1 MKRAEYPSGV
11 SGEAEGKVMSF
22 TEHRLKLILEMLRQN
37 QRVTV
42 NALAGQLHVSAE
54 SIRRDLKEL
63 ETRGYARRVY
73 GGAVIDR
80 QESDQPFGERLR
92 VGAREKA
99 RIGEAAAGLVE
110 DGMKIFIDTGTTTLA
125 CLKHLE
131 GRKDIT
137 VVSNSIAIA
146 AHFFHLPEASVRVLG
161 GRMRPD
167 YQATYG
173 HETVAAL
180 KEHFFDLAIIAIS
193 AVHPERGFMDFG
205 EDEAVLRRI
214 ARAQASRSVV
224 VADSSKFGRLGSIHT
239 FGLGDV
245 HAVVTNGVVA
255 REFSDQF
262 TRHNVEIIHA

>member
-1 MKRAEYPSGV
+1 
-11 SGEAEGKVMSF
+11 MSF
-22 TEHRLKLILEMLRQN
+22 TEHRLKLILDMLKQS
-37 QRVTV
+37 QRVNV
-42 NALAGQLHVSAE
+42 NALAEQLHVSPE

-63 ETRGYARRVY
+63 EARGYARRVY
-73 GGAVIDR
+73 GGAVID
-80 QESDQPFGERLR
+80 QHESDQPFGERVR

-99 RIGEAAAGLVE
+99 RIGEAAAALVE

-131 GRKDIT
+131 TRKDVTI
-137 VVSNSIAIA
+137 VSNSIAVA
-146 AHFFHLPEASVRVLG
+146 AHFFHRPEASVRVLG
-161 GRMRPD
+161 GRMRPE

-193 AVHPERGFMDFG
+193 AVHAERGFMDFG

-214 ARAQASRSVV
+214 ARAQASRSVI

-239 FGLGDV
+239 LGLNEID
-245 HAVVTNGVVA
+245 AVVTNGVVA
-255 REFSDQF
+255 KEFSDQF
-262 TRHNVEIIHA
+262 SQANVDIIHA

>member
-1 MKRAEYPSGV
+1 
-11 SGEAEGKVMSF
+11 MSF
-22 TEHRLKLILEMLRQN
+22 TEHRLKLILDMLKQQ
-37 QRVTV
+37 QRVNV
-42 NALAGQLHVSAE
+42 KDLADQLQVSQE

-63 ETRGYARRVY
+63 ETRGHARRVY
-73 GGAVIDR
+73 GGAVID
-80 QESDQPFGERLR
+80 QHESDQPFGERLR

-99 RIGEAAAGLVE
+99 RIGEAAASLVK
-110 DGMKIFIDTGTTTLA
+110 DGMKIFIDTGTTTIA

-131 GRKDIT
+131 NRKDLT
-137 VVSNSIAIA
+137 VVSNSIAVA
-146 AHFFHLPEASVRVLG
+146 SHFFTVPETSVRVLG
-161 GRMRPD
+161 GRMRSD

-193 AVHPERGFMDFG
+193 AIHIDRGFMDFG

-214 ARAQASRSVV
+214 ARTQAKKSVI

-239 FGLGDV
+239 LGLDEID
-245 HAVVTNGVVA
+245 AVITSGVIG

-262 TRHNVEIIHA
+262 SQSNVEVIHA